1 MDVVSEQTTT
11 FALAEKSKLIKSLR
25 RFDMVFFT
33 VCAFVGLDT
42 LGTVAN
48 NGPEGFFWLIVLALI
63 FVAPYMLLMSEVG
76 SAFRMEGGPYEWVKL
91 AFGRLHGGIAAI
103 LYWITNPLWVGG
115 SLAFVATAAWS
126 ANIFNIGDATVGD
139 FLFKLSFVWLS
150 IIVAIVSLR
159 YGKWI
164 PNVGGFMRIFVLG
177 FFTLTLIVYAI
188 RHGVHGFPVSDLS
201 PTRSIFL
208 ALVPVL
214 LFNYVG
220 FELQNGAAEEMENPE
235 KDVPI
240 AVLWSGLIGV
250 SLYAIPILGI
260 LLVLPAKAISN
271 ISGFIDAITTT
282 FHGAYGGAAH
292 FLLIVTTLAFVG
304 TLLTSGAVWMI
315 GSDRIQA
322 AAAYD
327 GAFFPWFGV
336 FNRRFGTPV
345 RVNVM
350 SGVASS
356 IFCIAAIELLKNQST
371 SAAFTVV
378 LYMAISTTLLS
389 YLWIF
394 PAVLKLRYTHPHV
407 RRPYVVPFG
416 TAGIWISTILTT
428 GWIALGTWVA
438 IFPGTLE
445 KVFNV
450 PYNFQDSWGLSR
462 TKFELYT
469 LGTLAVIIA
478 FGIAG
483 YIAGG
488 NVRRQVVQIGGDAPE
503 PTAPVPTG

>member
-1 MDVVSEQTTT
+1 
-11 FALAEKSKLIKSLR
+11 
-25 RFDMVFFT
+25 
-33 VCAFVGLDT
+33 
-42 LGTVAN
+42 
-48 NGPEGFFWLIVLALI
+48 
-63 FVAPYMLLMSEVG
+63 
-76 SAFRMEGGPYEWVKL
+76 
-91 AFGRLHGGIAAI
+91 
-103 LYWITNPLWVGG
+103 
-115 SLAFVATAAWS
+115 
-126 ANIFNIGDATVGD
+126 
-139 FLFKLSFVWLS
+139 
-150 IIVAIVSLR
+150 
-159 YGKWI
+159 
-164 PNVGGFMRIFVLG
+164 MRIFVLG
-177 FFTLTLIVYAI
+177 FFTLTLVVYAI
-188 RHGVHGFPVSDLS
+188 RHGVHGFPVSHLS

-235 KDVPI
+235 KDVPL

-250 SLYAIPILGI
+250 SLYVVPILGI

-271 ISGFIDAITTT
+271 ISGFIDAVTTT
-282 FHGAYGGAAH
+282 FDGAYGGAAH
-292 FLLIVTTLAFVG
+292 FLLIVMTLCFVG

-394 PAVLKLRYTHPHV
+394 PAVLKLRYTHPNV

-416 TAGIWISTILTT
+416 SAGIWVSTILTT

-438 IFPGTLE
+438 IFPGVLE

-450 PYNFQDSWGLSR
+450 PYNFHDSWGLSR
-462 TKFELYT
+462 GKFELYT

-478 FGIAG
+478 FGLVGYVTGAG
-483 YIAGG
+483 
-488 NVRRQVVQIGGDAPE
+488 VRRNLVAYEGDTPE
-503 PTAPVPTG
+503 ATAPVPIA

>member
-1 MDVVSEQTTT
+1 M
-11 FALAEKSKLIKSLR
+11 
-25 RFDMVFFT
+25 RF
-33 VCAFVGLDT
+33 
-42 LGTVAN
+42 
-48 NGPEGFFWLIVLALI
+48 
-63 FVAPYMLLMSEVG
+63 
-76 SAFRMEGGPYEWVKL
+76 
-91 AFGRLHGGIAAI
+91 
-103 LYWITNPLWVGG
+103 
-115 SLAFVATAAWS
+115 
-126 ANIFNIGDATVGD
+126 
-139 FLFKLSFVWLS
+139 
-150 IIVAIVSLR
+150 
-159 YGKWI
+159 
-164 PNVGGFMRIFVLG
+164 FVLG
-177 FFTLTLIVYAI
+177 FFTLTLIIYGI
-188 RHGVHGFPVSDLS
+188 RHGVHGFPVSQLS

-240 AVLWSGLIGV
+240 SVLWSGIAGV
-250 SLYAIPILGI
+250 LLYAVPILGI

-271 ISGFIDAITTT
+271 IAGFIDAITTT
-282 FHGAYGGAAH
+282 FHGAYGGASH
-292 FLLIVTTLAFVG
+292 FLLIVMTLCFVG

-336 FNRRFGTPV
+336 FNKRFGTPV

-356 IFCIAAIELLKNQST
+356 IFCIAAIELLKKQST

-394 PAVLKLRYTHPHV
+394 PAALKLRYTHPNV
-407 RRPYVVPFG
+407 PRPYVVPFG
-416 TAGIWISTILTT
+416 TAGIWIATVLTT

-438 IFPGTLE
+438 IFPGVLE
-445 KVFNV
+445 RVFGV

-462 TKFELYT
+462 GKFELYT
-469 LGTLAVIIA
+469 LGTLAVIVA
-478 FGIAG
+478 FGLVG
-483 YIAGG
+483 YFFGG
-488 NVRRQVVQIGGDAPE
+488 AVRRDLVVSPPEIPVAPT
-503 PTAPVPTG
+503 PAG